1 MEDHTVILTITFKIF
16 TDIITEL
23 ENKVSTVETFNNRT
37 LILEA
42 RTVKTIQ
49 NPLPTHFDTTTA
61 YPASISFIHSIHP
74 SRKSIS
80 RLQPQ
85 NDKNSDV
92 SAH

>member
-61 YPASISFIHSIHP
+61 YPASISFIP
-74 SRKSIS
+74 STHQENLYLDCNHKTI
-80 RLQPQ
+80 
-85 NDKNSDV
+85 KTV
-92 SAH
+92 T